1 MAEGGWVYLMYLS
14 WKSVAPAPYVPASAV
29 AAPSSAYT
37 TRKYLVFLFLISHFT
52 VQGNRAVSHLKGKKK
67 KNSQKAQ
74 NPGIRPIE
82 VI

>member
-1 MAEGGWVYLMYLS
+1 MYLS

-52 VQGNRAVSHLKGKKK
+52 VQGNRAVSHLKGKNKTK
-67 KNSQKAQ
+67 TVKRLKIQEFDQ
-74 NPGIRPIE
+74 
-82 VI
+82 